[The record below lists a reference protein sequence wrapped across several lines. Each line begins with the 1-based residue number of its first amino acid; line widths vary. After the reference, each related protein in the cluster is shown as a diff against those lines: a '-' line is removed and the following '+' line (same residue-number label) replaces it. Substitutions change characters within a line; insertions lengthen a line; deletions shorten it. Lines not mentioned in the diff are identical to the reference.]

1 MIEMQDIN
9 DNIINQIEFIFIDGK
24 IVKLSYQTTK
34 YLSWRLR
41 R

>member
-24 IVKLSYQTTK
+24 NCQIILSK
-34 YLSWRLR
+34 SNN
-41 R
+41 